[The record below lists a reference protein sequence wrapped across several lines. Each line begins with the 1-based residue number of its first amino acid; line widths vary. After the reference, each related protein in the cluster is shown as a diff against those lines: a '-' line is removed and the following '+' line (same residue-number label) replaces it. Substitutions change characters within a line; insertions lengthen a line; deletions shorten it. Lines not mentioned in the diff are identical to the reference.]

1 MKNILTKICSLVL
14 VLFVTFAVVGC
25 NKPDPT
31 PEPKDEVTFTFEADK
46 TTLVPGESVNL
57 TVTVTGL
64 EDTTCNFMVS
74 NDKLVKVENNVLTV
88 IGDVE
93 ADTAVTVIAYPN
105 ADPSKSKQ
113 IIFTVQKEVVKSV
126 EITTQRNTITFGE
139 TIKLNVVTSGF
150 TNSAYAWVYDTEL
163 LTITDNVLSVVK
175 EVSVDTK
182 TTIKAVSVE
191 DNSVYAE
198 KEITIKAPSSLA
210 SIQIIAAQD
219 TIAEGETIMVSAL
232 VVGLADQTYTW
243 SVSDPSLIEIKNG
256 FLTLIGTVKV
266 DKNVTIT
273 CTANGDESVFASK
286 TITIKAPIV
295 DGQVGELTQE
305 ILAEIANPS
314 ITVNGVVTDYYNDF
328 NNSFNNSTKAYDY
341 VVMMSEGRWYGAWN
355 VKGDTSNIIADNYRK
370 GTEDGIRDQYGN
382 YGHALE
388 RLYINKNN
396 EVASKYIKDY
406 MSIPAVWEAQHLWN
420 HLSNLDVNRF
430 VHDVNENVYVYTLDV
445 KSEDDLY
452 LMTYLSV
459 SLTPMLSDTLAQ
471 LKLTI
476 EDGHITKLV
485 AQTEVLY
492 YGSETRE
499 EADAMSYTE
508 VEMTFANIGSTVVPE
523 PSPYTAPENAE
534 LLEAA
539 IEKMKKLTNY
549 TYSAKDTTTYAPSGD
564 AGDYEMDTLSA
575 SFGTGTATVM
585 SLSAN
590 AAKLSSTSKIRDYTS
605 AVGTVGEVGRITSDA
620 ILVEKTGKYSYSID
634 DKLYYTNYT
643 GFKQNEDGTYDE
655 FKYSSDVDAFI
666 GTRKVSGEII
676 DLLPNFDFSAYV
688 FEYEGTKNGNH
699 IFTLREGDITRDLAM
714 EVSMHS
720 YSKDAEQS
728 TSCTLTV
735 VVSPEGYIVETK
747 YAYNLTDVY
756 YGIIDTKYSN
766 FETTEL
772 PEYTFNG
779 YVPREWKTS
788 WSQYDIKYYSPSHSS
803 RDPYVEASTQEVF
816 DKLFGIGAVDIPT
829 PDVFLAIF
837 GDLLY
842 GPFFDYKESGVDAEG
857 NTTYIDYVSINTQS
871 SEYDENS
878 RITNYEEL
886 MNELITALQ
895 ELGYTLDE
903 SNTDT
908 SGGETGLRDRYVCL
922 YKGNV
927 EIVITN
933 NHTKHLSI
941 YFYQLGDWILK

>member
-1 MKNILTKICSLVL
+1 MKNILTKVCSLVL
-14 VLFVTFAVVGC
+14 VLFVTFVIVGC
-25 NKPDPT
+25 KKPDPEPT
-31 PEPKDEVTFTFEADK
+31 PGTPSEVTFTFEADK

-57 TVTVTGL
+57 KVSVTGS
-64 EDTTCNFMVS
+64 EDTSWDVMVS
-74 NDKLVKVENNVLTV
+74 NDKLVKVENGVLTV

-93 ADTAVTVIAYPN
+93 SDTVVTVIAYPN
-105 ADPSKSKQ
+105 ADVTKKQ
-113 IIFTVQKEVVKSV
+113 QIAFTIKKEVVKSI

-139 TIKLNVVTSGF
+139 TIKLNVAATGF

-163 LTITDNVLSVVK
+163 LNITDNTLSVVK

-219 TIAEGETIMVSAL
+219 TIAEGETILVSAL
-232 VVGLADQTYTW
+232 VIGLADQTYSWT
-243 SVSDPSLIEIKNG
+243 VSDPTLIKIENG
-256 FLTLIGTVKV
+256 FLTLIGSVKV

-286 TITIKAPIV
+286 TITIKAPVIQ
-295 DGQVGELTQE
+295 GQVGELTQE
-305 ILAEIANPS
+305 VLGEIANPA
-314 ITVNGVVTDYYNDF
+314 ITINGVVTDYYTDF
-328 NNSFNNSTKAYDY
+328 HNSFNNKTTAYDY
-341 VVMMSEGRWYGAWN
+341 VVMMSEGRWYGSWN
-355 VKGDTSNIIADNYRK
+355 VKGNTANVIADNYRK
-370 GTEDGIRDQYGN
+370 GEEDGIRDQYGN

-388 RLYINKNN
+388 RLYIDKNN
-396 EVASKYIKDY
+396 EVAAKYIKDY
-406 MSIPAVWEAQHLWN
+406 MSVPAVWEAQHLWN
-420 HLSNLDVNRF
+420 HLGNLDVTRF
-430 VHDVNENVYVYTLDV
+430 DYDENEEVYVYTLDV
-445 KSEDDLY
+445 TSEDDLY
-452 LMTYLSV
+452 LMTYLSY
-459 SLTPMLSDTLAQ
+459 SLTPILSDTLAQ

-485 AQTEVLY
+485 ALTEVLY

-508 VEMTFANIGSTVVPE
+508 VEMSFTNIGTTIVPN
-523 PSPYTAPENAE
+523 PSPFTAPENVE

-539 IEKMKKLTNY
+539 IERMQNLSNY

-564 AGDYEMDTLSA
+564 AGDYEMDTLSV
-575 SFGTGTATVM
+575 STGTGTIV

-590 AAKLSSTSKIRDYTS
+590 AAMLSSASKIRDYTS
-605 AVGTVGEVGRITSDA
+605 STGVVGEVGRVTANA
-620 ILVEKTGKYSYSID
+620 ILVEKTGKYSYSLD

-643 GFKQNEDGTYDE
+643 GFKQNLDGTYDE

-666 GTRKVSGEII
+666 GTRKVSGNIL
-676 DLLPNFDFSAYV
+676 DLLPNFDFSAYL
-688 FEYEGTKNGNH
+688 FEYEGSKNGNH
-699 IFTLREGDITRDLAM
+699 IFVLREGDITRDLAM

-720 YSKDAEQS
+720 YAKDAEQS
-728 TSCTLTV
+728 TSCTFTI

-772 PEYTFNG
+772 PDYTFNG

-788 WSQYDIKYYSPSHSS
+788 WSQYDIKYYSPNHST

-816 DKLFGIGAVDIPT
+816 DKLFGTAAADIPT
-829 PDVFLAIF
+829 PDVFLEIF

-886 MNELITALQ
+886 MNEIITALQ

-908 SGGETGLRDRYVCL
+908 TGGESGLRDRYVCL

-933 NHTKHLSI
+933 NHTKHISI
-941 YFYQLGDWILK
+941 YFYKLGDWILK

>member
-1 MKNILTKICSLVL
+1 MKNILTKIFSLVL

-25 NKPDPT
+25 NNDTPT
-31 PEPKDEVTFTFEADK
+31 PEEKDDVNFIFVADK

-57 TVTVTGL
+57 TVVVTGT
-64 EDTTCNFMVS
+64 EDTSCNFMVS

-88 IGDVE
+88 IGDVDT
-93 ADTAVTVIAYPN
+93 DTAVTVIAYPN

-113 IIFTVQKEVVKSV
+113 IIFTIQKEVVKSV

-139 TIKLNVVTSGF
+139 SIKLNVVTSGF

-163 LTITDNVLSVVK
+163 LSITDNTLSVVK

-191 DNSVYAE
+191 DNSIYAE

-210 SIQIIAAQD
+210 SIEIIAAQD
-219 TIAEGETIMVSAL
+219 TIAEGETIMVSAII
-232 VVGLADQTYTW
+232 VGLADQSYTW

-286 TITIKAPIV
+286 TITIKAPIIE
-295 DGQVGELTQE
+295 GQVGELTQDV
-305 ILAEIANPS
+305 LGEIANPS
-314 ITVNGVVTDYYNDF
+314 ITINGVVTDFYNDF
-328 NNSFNNSTKAYDY
+328 NNSFNNTTKSYDY
-341 VVMMSEGRWYGAWN
+341 LVMMSEGRWYGSWH
-355 VKGDTSNIIADNYRK
+355 VKGNTENIIADNYRK
-370 GTEDGIRDQYGN
+370 GSEDGIRDQYGN

-388 RLYINKNN
+388 RLYIDKNN
-396 EVASKYIKDY
+396 QVASKYIKDY
-406 MSIPAVWEAQHLWN
+406 MSVPAVWEAQHLWN
-420 HLSNLDVNRF
+420 HLSNLNVTRF
-430 VHDVNENVYVYTLDV
+430 VYDASEDVYVYTLDV

-452 LMTYLSV
+452 LMTYLSI

-508 VEMTFANIGSTVVPE
+508 VEMTFANIGTTVVPE

-534 LLEAA
+534 ILAAA
-539 IEKMKKLTNY
+539 IEKMQNLNNY

-564 AGDYEMDTLSA
+564 AGDYEIDNLST
-575 SFGTGTATVM
+575 SYGSGIGTVM
-585 SLSAN
+585 SLSSN

-605 AVGTVGEVGRITSDA
+605 AVGTVGEVGRVTSDA
-620 ILVEKTGKYSYSID
+620 ILVEKTGKYSYSMD
-634 DKLYYTNYT
+634 DKLYFTNYT

-655 FKYSSDVDAFI
+655 FKYSSDVDSFI
-666 GTRKVSGEII
+666 GTRKVSGNIM
-676 DLLPNFDFSAYV
+676 DLLPNFDFSAYL
-688 FEYEGTKNGNH
+688 FKYEGTKKGNY
-699 IFTLREGDITRDLAM
+699 IFTLKEGDITRDLAM

-720 YSKDAEQS
+720 YAKDAEQS
-728 TSCTLTV
+728 TNCTFTI
-735 VVSPEGYIVETK
+735 VVSPEGYIVETL
-747 YAYNLTDVY
+747 YSYNLTGVY
-756 YGIIDTKYSN
+756 YGIIDTTYSN
-766 FETTEL
+766 FDTTEL
-772 PEYTFNG
+772 PEYTFDG
-779 YVPREWKTS
+779 YVPREWRTS
-788 WSQYDIKYYSPSHSS
+788 WSQYDIKYYSPNHST
-803 RDPYVEASTQEVF
+803 REPYVEASTQEVF
-816 DKLFGIGAVDIPT
+816 DKLFGTAAADIPT
-829 PDVFLAIF
+829 PDVFLEIF

-857 NTTYIDYVSINTQS
+857 KTTYIDYVSINTQS
-871 SEYDENS
+871 SEFDENS

-922 YKGNV
+922 YKGNI
-927 EIVITN
+927 EIVISN

-941 YFYQLGDWILK
+941 YFYKLGDWILK

>member
-1 MKNILTKICSLVL
+1 MKNILTKIFSLVL

-25 NKPDPT
+25 NNDNPT
-31 PEPKDEVTFTFEADK
+31 PEEKDDVNFIFVADK

-57 TVTVTGL
+57 TVVVTGT
-64 EDTTCNFMVS
+64 EDTSCNFMVS

-88 IGDVE
+88 IGDVDT
-93 ADTAVTVIAYPN
+93 DTAVTVIAYPN

-113 IIFTVQKEVVKSV
+113 IIFTIQKEVVKSV

-139 TIKLNVVTSGF
+139 SIKLNVVTSGF

-163 LTITDNVLSVVK
+163 LSITDNTLSVVK

-191 DNSVYAE
+191 DNSIYAE

-210 SIQIIAAQD
+210 SIEIIAAQD
-219 TIAEGETIMVSAL
+219 TIAEGETIMVSAII
-232 VVGLADQTYTW
+232 VGLADQSYTW

-286 TITIKAPIV
+286 TITIKAPIIE
-295 DGQVGELTQE
+295 GQVGELTQDV
-305 ILAEIANPS
+305 LGEIANPS
-314 ITVNGVVTDYYNDF
+314 ITINGVVTDFYNDF
-328 NNSFNNSTKAYDY
+328 NNSFNNTTKSYDY
-341 VVMMSEGRWYGAWN
+341 LVMMSEGRWYGSWH
-355 VKGDTSNIIADNYRK
+355 VKGNTENIIADNYRK
-370 GTEDGIRDQYGN
+370 GSEDGIRDQYGN

-388 RLYINKNN
+388 RLYIDKNN
-396 EVASKYIKDY
+396 QVASKYIKDY
-406 MSIPAVWEAQHLWN
+406 MSVPAVWEAQHLWN
-420 HLSNLDVNRF
+420 HLSNLNVTRF
-430 VHDVNENVYVYTLDV
+430 VYDASEDVYVYTLDV

-452 LMTYLSV
+452 LMTYLSI

-508 VEMTFANIGSTVVPE
+508 VEMTFANIGTTVVPE
-523 PSPYTAPENAE
+523 PSPYTAPENVE
-534 LLEAA
+534 ILEAA
-539 IEKMKKLTNY
+539 IEKMQNLNNY

-564 AGDYEMDTLSA
+564 AGDYEIDNLST
-575 SFGTGTATVM
+575 SYGSGIGTVM
-585 SLSAN
+585 SLSSN

-605 AVGTVGEVGRITSDA
+605 AVGTVGEVGRVTSDA
-620 ILVEKTGKYSYSID
+620 ILVEKTGKYSYSMD
-634 DKLYYTNYT
+634 DKLYFTNYT

-655 FKYSSDVDAFI
+655 FKYSSDVDSFI
-666 GTRKVSGEII
+666 GTRKVSGNIM
-676 DLLPNFDFSAYV
+676 DLLPNFDFSAYL
-688 FEYEGTKNGNH
+688 FKYEGTKKGNY
-699 IFTLREGDITRDLAM
+699 IFTLKEGDITRDLAM

-720 YSKDAEQS
+720 YAKDAEQS
-728 TSCTLTV
+728 TNCTFTI
-735 VVSPEGYIVETK
+735 VVSPEGYIVETL
-747 YAYNLTDVY
+747 YSYNLTDVY
-756 YGIIDTKYSN
+756 YGIIDTTYSN
-766 FETTEL
+766 FDTTEL
-772 PEYTFNG
+772 PEYTFDG
-779 YVPREWKTS
+779 YVPREWRTS
-788 WSQYDIKYYSPSHSS
+788 WSQYDIKYYSPNHST
-803 RDPYVEASTQEVF
+803 REPYVEASTQEVF
-816 DKLFGIGAVDIPT
+816 DKLFGTAAADIPT
-829 PDVFLAIF
+829 PDVFLEIF

-857 NTTYIDYVSINTQS
+857 KTTYIDYVSINTQS
-871 SEYDENS
+871 SEFDENS

-922 YKGNV
+922 YKGNI
-927 EIVITN
+927 EIVISN

-941 YFYQLGDWILK
+941 YFYKLGDWILK